1 MNIISRI
8 ILLAVSGFML
18 SGNTSYADND
28 KAQIYLSIA
37 ENAFGC
43 GNNHEA
49 IANFTAAIALEPEL
63 SHAALTKAFFNRA
76 IAKGNIGDQK
86 GSMLDFVKAIEL
98 DPTPKNA
105 EAYLSRAVAKNAIGD
120 TKGAAADYNKA
131 LELSSGK
138 AESCYGR
145 NKVAYG
151 KSIEKETGTG
161 S

>member
-1 MNIISRI
+1 
-8 ILLAVSGFML
+8 
-18 SGNTSYADND
+18 
-28 KAQIYLSIA
+28 
-37 ENAFGC
+37 
-43 GNNHEA
+43 
-49 IANFTAAIALEPEL
+49 
-63 SHAALTKAFFNRA
+63 
-76 IAKGNIGDQK
+76 
-86 GSMLDFVKAIEL
+86 MLDFVKAIEL

-105 EAYLSRAVAKNAIGD
+105 VAYLSRAVAKNAIGD